1 MSDNPFASPAS
12 DQSSQSAADI
22 DALGSLGI
30 LQPLL
35 NIGVWAKVLA
45 ISMILMGIGF
55 IMSIVGIVVG
65 WLPIW
70 AGVLLWQHST
80 QIAEAQRLQDSR
92 MLRDSIQKLAT
103 SIKLAAI
110 FQAVI
115 MALYALYFLFIIVV
129 IILGANF

>member
-12 DQSSQSAADI
+12 DQPSHSAADV

-45 ISMILMGIGF
+45 ISMILLGIGF
-55 IMSIVGIVVG
+55 VMSIVGIVVG

-92 MLRDSIQKLAT
+92 MLRESIEKLAT

-110 FQAVI
+110 F
-115 MALYALYFLFIIVV
+115 
-129 IILGANF
+129 